1 MRSIVYG
8 VLVVALFGAA
18 SPTFASPV
26 DERSRAIF
34 HDFMSPYC
42 PGLLLADCSSR
53 AAATL
58 RTEIREELAAGTPE
72 AEVRASLERRFG
84 ERILAAPPRRG
95 FGLVAWLAPY
105 VAVGLACAAV
115 VAWCRRRLRLRV
127 PAPNR
132 PAAPVDPA
140 LRTRLEDELRRF

>member
-1 MRSIVYG
+1 MRSIVHVAVAVVLLG
-8 VLVVALFGAA
+8 VA
-18 SPTFASPV
+18 SPTFASAV

-72 AEVRASLERRFG
+72 AEVRTSLERRFG

-115 VAWCRRRLRLRV
+115 VAWCRRRLRLRP
-127 PAPNR
+127 PALER
-132 PAAPVDPA
+132 PAAPVDPD
-140 LRTRLEDELRRF
+140 LRARFEDELRRY